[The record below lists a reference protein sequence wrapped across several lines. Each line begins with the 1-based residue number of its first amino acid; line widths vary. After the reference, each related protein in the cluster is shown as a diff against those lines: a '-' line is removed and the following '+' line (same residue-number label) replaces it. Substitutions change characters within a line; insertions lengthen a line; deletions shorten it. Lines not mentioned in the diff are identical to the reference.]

1 VYVDADWL
9 EPEEAAI
16 LEVLIDA
23 RIKREN
29 DVPESERKPVD
40 RPEAYAFP
48 IGIDDAGDPFPLPP
62 RPDVE
67 TDA

>member
-1 VYVDADWL
+1 MNADWL

-16 LEVLIDA
+16 LELLIDA
-23 RIKREN
+23 RIDREN
-29 DVPESERKPVD
+29 DIPASERKPVD

-48 IGIDDAGDPFPLPP
+48 IGLDEAGDPFPVPP
-62 RPDVE
+62 RRDLE